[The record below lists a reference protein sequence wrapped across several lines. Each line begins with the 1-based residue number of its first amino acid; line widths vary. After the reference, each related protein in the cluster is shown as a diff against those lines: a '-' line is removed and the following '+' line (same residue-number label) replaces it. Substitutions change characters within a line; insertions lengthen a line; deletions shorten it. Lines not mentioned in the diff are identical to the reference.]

1 MRSADWVF
9 CDVMAA
15 VNTMPARADGVQR
28 ELFDRLFSE
37 FRARDPILLAGGG
50 SPALVWRALSDTGDP
65 IVIKFLDA
73 AAGLVDGHDLRTF
86 RLKPRQI
93 AQVHARAPGISPRY
107 VRVIG
112 EWHGQGMAAYV
123 MPHYRGE
130 PVSNAL
136 KGQDADVTGF
146 LATLRT
152 ILKTLADDGYS
163 VAEWPGDVA
172 YFRRHYLHR
181 VWRRLPLLR
190 SHLDRDLLD
199 GAGAWINGRRRP
211 SVTHLLS
218 RLAGDHDLV
227 SRIAPARLHFPLHG
241 DFNLGNLLVHESG
254 FTVVDPRGTLSPW
267 DSVYDMAKVMFSLTV
282 YEAAMA
288 GGFRIERL
296 SAADGVPAC
305 RLELRHPRPAT
316 LAAASALPDLLD
328 GLEFFRH
335 LDRVDP
341 GWRQRL
347 AFAHAL
353 HCLAEAACRL
363 SDRKPLNL
371 PGGPQGW
378 AACLELANGL
388 LLTGLCL
395 LDDILAAQSGLMPAA
410 LSEIADPVGAA
421 PAAGSRAW
429 AC

>member
-1 MRSADWVF
+1 
-9 CDVMAA
+9 MAA
-15 VNTMPARADGVQR
+15 VNTVPIRADGVQR
-28 ELFDRLFSE
+28 EPFEWLFSE
-37 FRARDPILLAGGG
+37 FGARDPVLLTGGG
-50 SPALVWRALSDTGDP
+50 SPALVWRALSATGDP

-93 AQVHARAPGISPRY
+93 AHVHARAPGISPRY

-112 EWHGQGMAAYV
+112 EWHGPGMAAYV

-136 KGQDADVTGF
+136 NGQVADVPGF
-146 LATLRT
+146 LVTLRA
-152 ILKTLADDGYS
+152 ILRALTDYGYS

-172 YFRRHYLHR
+172 YFHQHYLHR
-181 VWRRLPLLR
+181 LWRRLPLLR

-199 GAGAWINGRRRP
+199 GAGACVNGRRRP
-211 SVTHLLS
+211 SVTELLG
-218 RLAGDHDLV
+218 RLASDHDLV

-241 DFNLGNLLVHESG
+241 DFNLGNLLVHADG

-267 DSVYDMAKVMFSLTV
+267 DSIYDVAKVMFSLTV
-282 YEAAMA
+282 YEPAMA
-288 GGFRIERL
+288 GGFEIERRT
-296 SAADGVPAC
+296 AADGVPVY
-305 RLELRHPRPAT
+305 RLELRHPRPAA
-316 LAAASALPDLLD
+316 LAAASALPGLLD
-328 GLEFFRH
+328 CLPFFRH
-335 LDRVDP
+335 LDQVDS

-395 LDDILAAQSGLMPAA
+395 LDDVLAAQSGLIPAA
-410 LSEIADPVGAA
+410 LSEIADPVGAGLA
-421 PAAGSRAW
+421 PAVRGRA
-429 AC
+429 